1 MKLYA
6 LIGRTLRIVVLAM
19 LAMGSAAPAIAQN
32 PPPPSPETLQA
43 AKELVSVV
51 SSGMIA
57 DLAGRMVGQVWPGM
71 ETALRAQNPK
81 IDAAT
86 VVELRDEFQKLI
98 VGYVTEIMNDMPA
111 IYARYLTAQEMREIV
126 AFYRTPTGAKALKVM
141 PQATAD
147 SISLIMPRLQGMQEK
162 ANLAFLTILQKRGY
176 YAR

>member
-1 MKLYA
+1 MKLLQMA
-6 LIGRTLRIVVLAM
+6 LVAAAIGIGGT
-19 LAMGSAAPAIAQN
+19 GTTFGQGTTSA
-32 PPPPSPETLQA
+32 PSPEALQA
-43 AKELVSVV
+43 AKELVATV
-51 SSGMIA
+51 SSDMIA
-57 DLAGRMVGQVWPGM
+57 DMAGRTTAQVWPSM
-71 ETALRAQNPK
+71 ETALRAQNAK

-86 VVELRDEFQKLI
+86 VTELRNEFQKL
-98 VGYVTEIMNDMPA
+98 VVDYVSEIMNDLPA

-147 SISLIMPRLQGMQEK
+147 SVSLIMPRLQGMQEK